1 MRISAAIAGAPQARS
16 NRLLLMRTRAKGKC
30 CLTATALG
38 ASVRHRRPLFNRKA
52 LTSGCMDG
60 RACTHRH
67 ADICQA
73 SRYKQAGRQAGLR
86 ILAAIAGA
94 PQAPTFYKGCENEK
108 SFSPLSEHF
117 CSKPSQNFCISCF
130 GTTCFSGSLWSNVA
144 FLALKPHTFPVHCG
158 LMLLFLPWDHTLFRF
173 TVV

>member
-1 MRISAAIAGAPQARS
+1 
-16 NRLLLMRTRAKGKC
+16 
-30 CLTATALG
+30 
-38 ASVRHRRPLFNRKA
+38 
-52 LTSGCMDG
+52 MDG

-86 ILAAIAGA
+86 ISAAIAGA
-94 PQAPTFYKGCENEK
+94 PQARSNRLLLMRTRAQGKYCLTATALGASVRHRRTLLYRFYRGCENEK
-108 SFSPLSEHF
+108 SFPSCRSTF

-144 FLALKPHTFPVHCG
+144 FLALGPHTFPVHCG
-158 LMLLFLPWDHTLFRF
+158 LSLLSCLKTTRFFGSLWSNVAFLPWDHMFFQF